1 MRLGG
6 SIEHVYPTGMGSAWA
21 WGLDGGGGQQVCTVL
36 ACKHYMWA
44 AAKAGWM
51 WSMLA
56 ANVGHC
62 HTGVTG
68 SFRTWA
74 ADEGGKCGG
83 TCHKLWWQASAGGGS
98 GGNMANREVLR

>member
-1 MRLGG
+1 VVVDSRCAQFWHANIICGQLQR
-6 SIEHVYPTGMGSAWA
+6 
-21 WGLDGGGGQQVCTVL
+21 LDGCGRCWQP
-36 ACKHYMWA
+36 MWD
-44 AAKAGWM
+44 
-51 WSMLA
+51 
-56 ANVGHC
+56 
-62 HTGVTG
+62 TGVTG